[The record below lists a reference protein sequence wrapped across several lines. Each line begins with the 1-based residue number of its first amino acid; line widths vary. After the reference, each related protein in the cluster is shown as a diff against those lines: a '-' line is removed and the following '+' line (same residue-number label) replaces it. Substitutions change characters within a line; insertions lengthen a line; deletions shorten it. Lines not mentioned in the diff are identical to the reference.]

1 MGEFFGDLER
11 LAADL
16 YPYRWPIMA
25 GLLAV
30 VAAVAAYGYRR
41 EWHQWAWERRLPV
54 AVVGTPL
61 LVVAVVGGYFLGS
74 PLFTNVVVEEE
85 LPAAFAGAI
94 SPGSQKAEPVPAEAG
109 SPRVPTPQ
117 DTGLSPTKTPAAP
130 RPSAAPAP
138 TATVAPAPLS
148 LVAPRPVATSPEPS
162 PSAGQEPTAT
172 PAPRPSTAGPVR
184 LKVGEF
190 TDQDAFHKGSGTA
203 TIFRGP
209 DGSHLLR
216 LEDFKVTNG
225 PDLHVILTPHESPAR
240 RDDVA
245 SPGFADLG
253 KLKGN
258 EGNQNYPIPA
268 EVDVAIQRS
277 VVIYCQPF
285 HVIFSVAVLREG
297 G

>member
-1 MGEFFGDLER
+1 MGEFLGDLER

-16 YPYRWPIMA
+16 YPYRWPILV
-25 GLLAV
+25 GLLV
-30 VAAVAAYGYRR
+30 VLAAVAAYAYRR
-41 EWHQWAWERRLPV
+41 GWHTWAWERRLAV
-54 AVVGTPL
+54 AAVGTPL
-61 LVVAVVGGYFLGS
+61 LVVAVVAGYYLGS
-74 PLFTNVVVEEE
+74 PLFTNVEVDEA
-85 LPAAFAGAI
+85 LPAAFSGAI
-94 SPGSQKAEPVPAEAG
+94 PAGTQTDQTGSAEVA
-109 SPRVPTPQ
+109 
-117 DTGLSPTKTPAAP
+117 
-130 RPSAAPAP
+130 
-138 TATVAPAPLS
+138 APAPLS
-148 LVAPRPVATSPEPS
+148 LVTPRPVASSPEPS
-162 PSAGQEPTAT
+162 PAAGPSPELTAT
-172 PAPRPSTAGPVR
+172 PAPPPTPGVAPLPTPKPLTAGPIR

-190 TDQDAFHKGSGTA
+190 KDQDSFHKGSGTA

-245 SPGFADLG
+245 APGFADLG

-285 HVIFSVAVLREG
+285 HVIFSVAAVRDEG
-297 G
+297 